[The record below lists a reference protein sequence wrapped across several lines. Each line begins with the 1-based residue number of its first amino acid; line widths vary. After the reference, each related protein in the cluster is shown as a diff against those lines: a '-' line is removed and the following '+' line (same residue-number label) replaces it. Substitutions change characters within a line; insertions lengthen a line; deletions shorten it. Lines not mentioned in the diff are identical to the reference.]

1 MSSQKPRAQSP
12 SSHAAGSDRSRG
24 PRQGR
29 AHGRRP
35 PSPQRLPEHAHAKP
49 RLPPRVPPQ
58 PSSATAGATA
68 SPISGGTSQRVA
80 APRGVAASKGERRS
94 PATAIARDEPQQAHA
109 TPNPN
114 PNLSP
119 NPSPNPSPS
128 LRFSPNLS
136 SSGRLSFQF
145 CGNPAAATRLSP
157 ESRSSSSFSA
167 RCSPT
172 FPKSQP
178 QPLAQPQSS
187 LTPAPAPAPASIP
200 AQPQAGGQS
209 CTLGGSPP
217 KLTPTEN
224 SPPNSPPPRLLTM
237 ARHNCTQWPDA
248 IVQIYENDAS
258 GWG

>member
-1 MSSQKPRAQSP
+1 MAGRLGVCVCAFPSCCILSP
-12 SSHAAGSDRSRG
+12 SS
-24 PRQGR
+24 
-29 AHGRRP
+29 
-35 PSPQRLPEHAHAKP
+35 
-49 RLPPRVPPQ
+49 
-58 PSSATAGATA
+58 
-68 SPISGGTSQRVA
+68 
-80 APRGVAASKGERRS
+80 
-94 PATAIARDEPQQAHA
+94 
-109 TPNPN
+109 
-114 PNLSP
+114 SP

-172 FPKSQP
+172 FPKSQL

-217 KLTPTEN
+217 KLTPTQDRLTEDIVAAKN
-224 SPPNSPPPRLLTM
+224 IVKIRPQNSPPPRTSIWPHLSCSTLGCSIVALWG
-237 ARHNCTQWPDA
+237 ARL
-248 IVQIYENDAS
+248 
-258 GWG
+258 

>member
-1 MSSQKPRAQSP
+1 MVENSPPPPPASPGSPDFSCGFFNLKCLCLIHSDLCLVACSSDPLGYVCVWVSGCLDACVAGRLGVCVCAFPSCCILSP
-12 SSHAAGSDRSRG
+12 SS
-24 PRQGR
+24 
-29 AHGRRP
+29 
-35 PSPQRLPEHAHAKP
+35 
-49 RLPPRVPPQ
+49 
-58 PSSATAGATA
+58 
-68 SPISGGTSQRVA
+68 
-80 APRGVAASKGERRS
+80 
-94 PATAIARDEPQQAHA
+94 
-109 TPNPN
+109 
-114 PNLSP
+114 SP

-172 FPKSQP
+172 FPKSQL

-209 CTLGGSPP
+209 CTLGGSPAAEGVP
-217 KLTPTEN
+217 KTHPHRDC
-224 SPPNSPPPRLLTM
+224 S
-237 ARHNCTQWPDA
+237 QWPDA
-248 IVQIYENDAS
+248 IVHNGQTQLYKFMKMTLLGGGEFWGRFYLAKLQI
-258 GWG
+258 W

>member
-1 MSSQKPRAQSP
+1 MVENSPPPPPASPGSPDFSCSLFNLKCLCLIHSDLCLVACSSDPLVYVCVWVSGCLDACVAGRLGVCVCAFPSCCILSP
-12 SSHAAGSDRSRG
+12 SS
-24 PRQGR
+24 
-29 AHGRRP
+29 
-35 PSPQRLPEHAHAKP
+35 
-49 RLPPRVPPQ
+49 
-58 PSSATAGATA
+58 
-68 SPISGGTSQRVA
+68 
-80 APRGVAASKGERRS
+80 
-94 PATAIARDEPQQAHA
+94 
-109 TPNPN
+109 
-114 PNLSP
+114 SP

-237 ARHNCTQWPDA
+237 ARRNCTQWPDA